1 MDTDATM
8 IRPTF
13 SQYLSRLGRLALLP
27 ASAVLL
33 VACANQQP
41 SIIQQPTTARPQPVP
56 VQAQA
61 NGSIFQSASYR
72 PLFQDRSP
80 AYVGDTLTVLIQE
93 QTSVSNSEQVSGS
106 RTGTATANIGGISLP
121 FFPGYLENKMGNAS
135 LNGSGGLQSSGK
147 GSNINSSSFT
157 SSITVTV
164 IEQLANGNLVVSG
177 EKQIRVNGE
186 NEFVRLSGVVN
197 PRDILPG
204 NQVSSTK
211 VADAR
216 IEQQTEGNNR
226 RFADPGWMT
235 RIFQSVLPF

>member
-1 MDTDATM
+1 M

-13 SQYLSRLGRLALLP
+13 FLSYVRLGRLVLLP
-27 ASAVLL
+27 LAAAVLS
-33 VACANQQP
+33 ACAFQQP
-41 SIIQQPTTARPQPVP
+41 SIIQQPMTARPQPVP

-61 NGSIFQSASYR
+61 NGSIFQQANFR
-72 PLFQDRSP
+72 PLFQDRAP
-80 AYVGDTLTVLIQE
+80 AMVGDTLTVLIQE
-93 QTSVSNSEQVSGS
+93 QTSVSNSEQSTGS
-106 RTGTATANIGGISLP
+106 RTGSASASLPSVSLP
-121 FFPGYLENKMGNAS
+121 FFPGYMEQKLANTS
-135 LNGSGGLQSSGK
+135 LNGTGALASTGK
-147 GSNINSSSFT
+147 GSNSNSSSFT

-204 NQVSSTK
+204 NQISSTK

-226 RFADPGWMT
+226 RYADPGWLT